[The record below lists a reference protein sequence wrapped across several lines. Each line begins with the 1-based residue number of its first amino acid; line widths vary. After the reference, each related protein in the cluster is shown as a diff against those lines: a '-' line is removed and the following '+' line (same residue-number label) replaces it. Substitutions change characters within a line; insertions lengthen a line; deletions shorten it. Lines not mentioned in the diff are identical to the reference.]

1 MIEVKNITKFYG
13 SLRALDQVSFSL
25 VQGEVVGFLGPNGAG
40 KTTTMRILTGF
51 IPPSE
56 GECTIAGY
64 NVSTQSLIPRQKI
77 GYLPESAALYGDMEV
92 TDYLKYIG
100 VLRKLSPEILK
111 NRLKQVVAICGL
123 GNAIGKK
130 ISTLS
135 KGFRQRTGLAQALLH
150 DPEVLILDEPTVGL
164 DPNQIVEIRNLIRQ
178 IGKSKTILLS
188 THILSEVE
196 QTCGRVIIISD
207 GKIVG
212 QGTPRELIH
221 ETHGAPVYFA
231 GIRGDENTIRDG
243 FKTLPHYKDSNKIAS
258 ANGVIHFQI
267 TLDSKDNLSEE
278 IFKLCVAQ
286 KWSLTELRREEAT
299 LEEVF
304 KKLTQ

>member
-1 MIEVKNITKFYG
+1 MIEVKGVTKWYG
-13 SLRALDQVSFSL
+13 TFRALDQISFSL
-25 VQGEVVGFLGPNGAG
+25 DKGEVVGFLGPNGAG

-56 GECTIAGY
+56 GECTVAGH
-64 NVSTQSLIPRQKI
+64 NVSAHSLLARQKM
-77 GYLPESAALYGDMEV
+77 GYLPEATPLYGDMEV

-100 VLRKLSPEILK
+100 ALRKLSGDLLK
-111 NRLKQVVAICGL
+111 KRLKEVVAICGL
-123 GNAIGKK
+123 GNAVGKK

-196 QTCGRVIIISD
+196 QTCTRVIIISD
-207 GKIVG
+207 GKIAG
-212 QGTPRELIH
+212 QGTPQELIH
-221 ETHGAPVYFA
+221 KTHGAPVYFV
-231 GIRGDENTIRDG
+231 GIRGEENVIRDG
-243 FKTLPHYKDSNKIAS
+243 LKTLPFYKDSNKIS
-258 ANGVIHFQI
+258 TVNGVIHFQI
-267 TLDSKDNLSEE
+267 ALDSKNNLSEE

-286 KWSLTELRREEAT
+286 KWGLTELRREEAT